1 MSPETLTALLTPYAA
16 VTRSLA
22 SQLVLYLDLIL
33 KWNDRVNLTAIRNPE
48 DIVRRHFGESLFA
61 AAHLGPCR
69 TLLDY
74 GSGAGFP
81 GLPIQLAHPTLQVT
95 LAESRARKAAF
106 LHEAV
111 RTLNLPTEIWP
122 HRVESMADNRTFD
135 AVTLR
140 AVDHMP
146 AAIAAAALRSTHKLL
161 ILSTLSSQHHP
172 LIPPDFT
179 LDPPIPLP
187 ESHGAALLIARHR

>member
-1 MSPETLTALLTPYAA
+1 MSPSTLTALLAPYA
-16 VTRSLA
+16 VVSPPLA
-22 SQLVLYLDLIL
+22 SQLLLYLDLIL
-33 KWNDRVNLTAIRNPE
+33 KWNDRVNLTAIRTPE

-61 AAHLGPCR
+61 AAHLGPSR

-81 GLPIQLAHPTLQVT
+81 GIPIQLAHPTLQVT

-111 RTLNLPTEIWP
+111 RTLPLPTEIWP
-122 HRVESMADNRTFD
+122 HRVESMSDNRTFD
-135 AVTLR
+135 TVTLR

-146 AAIAAAALRSTHKLL
+146 AAIAAAALRATHKLL
-161 ILSTLSSQHHP
+161 ILSTLHAQ
-172 LIPPDFT
+172 IPPDFT
-179 LDPPIPLP
+179 LDPPLPLP
-187 ESHGAALLIARHR
+187 ESHGAALLIAHRR